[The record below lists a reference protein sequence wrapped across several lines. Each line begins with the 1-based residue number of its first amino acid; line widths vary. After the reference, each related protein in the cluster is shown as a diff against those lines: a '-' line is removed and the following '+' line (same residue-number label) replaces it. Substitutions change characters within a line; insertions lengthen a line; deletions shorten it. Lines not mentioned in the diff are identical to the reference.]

1 MNETTPA
8 CLLDCRAPGPRGPQP
23 RLAVPGWLLCSPC
36 VNRLAWMLHDIP
48 DLFAMLDD
56 VIEPGATGLDST
68 PRAPGF
74 GSKSPAHD
82 DVIVLRDK
90 RTTAVEE
97 GDPHSAI
104 ELLASWADNVRDDLD
119 QPAPIAPVTVVG
131 EARLLSSNLGWIA
144 AQSWVSDFA
153 EELTELHRALRRV
166 TGDRVRTVEL
176 GTCQNQR
183 TTSAGVERVCGA
195 ALHVTTEDDTAKC
208 RRCGHVWPRQTWL
221 RLSRANPERL
231 ADLGIT
237 G

>member
-1 MNETTPA
+1 MNTTTCA
-8 CLLDCRAPGPRGPQP
+8 LDCRAPGPTGPQP
-23 RLAVPGWLLCSPC
+23 RTAVPGWLLCGAC

-56 VIEPGATGLDST
+56 VIEPGATGLDPT

-74 GSKSPAHD
+74 DSKSPARD
-82 DVIVLRDK
+82 DVIVLRDN
-90 RTTAVEE
+90 RTTAVDD
-97 GDPHSAI
+97 GDPHSVI
-104 ELLASWADNVRDDLD
+104 ELLASWADNVRDDLGHE
-119 QPAPIAPVTVVG
+119 PAGQPVTVAG
-131 EARLLSSNLGWIA
+131 EARLLSANLGWIV

-153 EELTELHRALRRV
+153 EEITELHRTLRRV

-176 GTCQNQR
+176 GTCPNIR

-195 ALHVTTEDDTAKC
+195 VLRVTTEDDTAKC

-221 RLSRANPERL
+221 RLSRANPAKL
-231 ADLGIT
+231 AELGLDA